1 MRGPAACSWHRDS
14 AKGMAPRIWRS
25 KVVMMRWVTLTLGLV
40 MAVMGAM
47 LASSSHPT
55 AVTQWSGGILGTV
68 GVIVVIVSL
77 YFEVRRR

>member
-1 MRGPAACSWHRDS
+1 
-14 AKGMAPRIWRS
+14 
-25 KVVMMRWVTLTLGLV
+25 MMRWVTLTLGLV